1 VSHSQPKAS
10 KGSYAV
16 TRQTTFEEFEAVEV
30 QGEEARIFHQTK
42 INRRAYTEKHQGTPE
57 ATFFAITAPSV
68 VQITK
73 RSVPGNSCTTACSTS
88 FGSANW

>member
-1 VSHSQPKAS
+1 M
-10 KGSYAV
+10 

-73 RSVPGNSCTTACSTS
+73 GPFQATVAQPLARPPLVLRIGE
-88 FGSANW
+88 